1 MDQSEFVEKIASK
14 ISQLGLVGPAVVLL
28 EAHKPLAFIASQALL
43 VAQPSLDLFLPHLST
58 RQLADLLADP
68 SRLDQ
73 LLLILQSKISRYPVS
88 EEAGP

>member
-1 MDQSEFVEKIASK
+1 MDQTEFIEKIATK

-28 EAHKPLAFIASQALL
+28 EAHKPLAFIGSQFLL

-58 RQLADLLADP
+58 RKLADLLADP
-68 SRLDQ
+68 TRLDQ
-73 LLLILQSKISRYPVS
+73 LLLILQSKISHYPVS